1 MTKQDFI
8 NLILDEIESETKAT
22 PDTQLMDID
31 MWDSMASM
39 ITIGLALEHF
49 NVKLTAPQLDDCI
62 CFDDILNL
70 ICPLAKILSIGRNNS
85 VSILVG
91 IMEILC
97 NAFGYL
103 DI

>member
-49 NVKLTAPQLDDCI
+49 NVKLTAPQLDECI
-62 CFDDILNL
+62 YFEDIINL
-70 ICPLAKILSIGRNNS
+70 IFKK
-85 VSILVG
+85 
-91 IMEILC
+91 
-97 NAFGYL
+97 
-103 DI
+103 